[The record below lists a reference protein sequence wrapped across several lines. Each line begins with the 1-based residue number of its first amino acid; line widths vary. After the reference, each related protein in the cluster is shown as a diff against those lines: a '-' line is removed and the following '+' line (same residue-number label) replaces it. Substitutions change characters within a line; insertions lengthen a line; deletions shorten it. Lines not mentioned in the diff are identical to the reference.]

1 MNKFIEVNGKL
12 INKDYIV
19 DIENHVGLYGL
30 DDNECSMDFDTYIN
44 YVEGDRVE
52 TETIEVMKIIFPST
66 MRKGLMKDNDFLET
80 KNMCLKKLK
89 EQFEIIKET
98 LGTDKIV
105 IPTQEE

>member
-12 INKDYIV
+12 INKDCIV
-19 DIENHVGLYGL
+19 DIENYAGLCEA
-30 DDNECSMDFDTYIN
+30 DDKECTIGFYTYIN
-44 YVEGDRVE
+44 YIKGDKIE
-52 TETIEVMKIIFPST
+52 TETIEVMKIIFPNV
-66 MRKGLMKDNDFLET
+66 MRKRFMKDNDFLET